1 MEINNLANKKFKVM
15 IIKMLNGLRRKMGE
29 NSEDFNKELENI
41 KKNQAAEEYT
51 FITKI
56 NIIIG

>member
-1 MEINNLANKKFKVM
+1 MITKV
-15 IIKMLNGLRRKMGE
+15 LNGLRIKMGE
-29 NSEDFNKELENI
+29 NSEDFNKKLENI

>member
-1 MEINNLANKKFKVM
+1 M
-15 IIKMLNGLRRKMGE
+15 IIKVLSDLRRKMDE
-29 NSEDFNKELENI
+29 NSEDFHKELENI

-56 NIIIG
+56 NIIVEWINSWFDNTEE

>member
-15 IIKMLNGLRRKMGE
+15 IIKMFNGLRRKMGE

-41 KKNQAAEEYT
+41 KKNQAAEKYT

>member
-1 MEINNLANKKFKVM
+1 M
-15 IIKMLNGLRRKMGE
+15 IIKVLSDRRRKMDE
-29 NSEDFNKELENI
+29 NSEDFHKELENI

-56 NIIIG
+56 NIIVE

>member
-1 MEINNLANKKFKVM
+1 M

-41 KKNQAAEEYT
+41 KKNQAAEKYT